1 MRQFFMVCA
10 ALLISGAAAF
20 GYTNILENGTN
31 QTITSGWDAE
41 GDMFVGDTTSSNT
54 LYILGGGSLTNDNA
68 YVGAS
73 SNAFNNTA
81 TVSDP
86 NAEWI
91 STGTLQ
97 VGAAGNSNNA
107 VSVSSGGTIIASN
120 LVIHAGNDFNLKNN
134 GTLAL
139 TNGFDVSVDGFNW
152 NAGGTLSVGGAL
164 TGMATT
170 NEGTILSGEKTLVL
184 DGGFMNTADNLIVGY
199 ESSDNA
205 FAITNGATVG
215 NASGYIGWGSN
226 SANNAVLVSDA
237 GSAWTNSGN
246 LYVGVYGDATN
257 LMTAGTGNSL
267 TATNE
272 AWVFVGGVDTNL
284 TAMGSGGITVAGGA
298 EMVVGE
304 SASVLADGVYID
316 AAGTF
321 NLDGTLRVTG
331 DFDAGQA
338 GFDWRDG
345 STLTVNR
352 KLTLNDDLGGTNK
365 TLNVDGGS
373 WNRGGDLQ
381 INGTGNTLAILNGGG
396 VTNDAGY
403 VIGSNNTVVVSGS
416 GSEWLN
422 NGTLNITNS
431 GNSVTVGSGG
441 KVTADSLNVTDG
453 NDFHLNNGGMLAMTD
468 DFNLSVHSNLNWNA
482 SGHLS
487 VGGLLEGMAI
497 ETNLPTADA
506 EYLGGSKVLTLEGN
520 GRWLA
525 DDNNLIVGLN
535 NDLNRLS
542 ITNGGSVDNADG
554 YIGWGETGD
563 FNSVV
568 VASGG
573 AWTNHGGGLYVG
585 KWLDANTNLVDAG
598 NGNSLTVQSD
608 GWVFVGEGRTNGPS
622 GGLVVSST
630 NGAELVV
637 GGKGSSVTVE
647 QGLYVGIDAG
657 STGTVSVASGGM
669 VSVGELVIAE
679 NSTFDLFGTLAV
691 TTNFNASQNGFIWN
705 EDSTLSVG
713 GELTGLDTLG
723 GSNRTLVIDGGTWD
737 TTATNLY
744 ITGTGNTVSITNGAQ
759 AFSASAYIGIT
770 SNDVDNT
777 VLVGGSGSVWNIAEN
792 LFISSSNTLELAST
806 GLVSIAGNMSVSNG
820 MVAGAGTVL
829 FGINDNVFSVYGTNS
844 QISFDVLFDGG
855 GGDDTVAI
863 TESELVIA
871 GSLSNRFVGFEN
883 LSMTNSLLGGSGIV
897 DVFDNINL
905 SGGWIAPDGELVM
918 DGAFT
923 ASDTILQVTAG
934 ADSLL
939 VTNSGAL
946 NLSGL
951 LAEVTIS
958 NSATPSAFNEEIL
971 ISADG
976 FTADGF
982 SSTNFIEHFLLY
994 DFLLTNDAATVSV
1007 VSEVVQDGEIGAT
1020 LAYSGIQGIRAGFN
1034 GMQNAAFVRTKQ
1046 LRRNAVATDH
1056 AISNEAYLMSA
1067 TNSPSGP
1074 QGPGDKNTIFGM
1086 HFWAEQFSGQGDYDA
1101 MGLSEG
1107 FTLNNNGTT
1116 FGLDKLFGDSL
1127 VAGINYTYARTAAR
1141 AVDGDQADT
1150 ETYWLGHY
1158 GEWFGKNEYYLEG
1171 LLALGWSDYDTVR
1184 IDDEYA
1190 GVGSFAGSDIGGHI
1204 EAGKYFHRNNWAM
1217 APYIGLHY
1225 LGIKSDSYVET
1236 HESGGPPVTV
1246 SEQRVA
1252 SLESALGVKLR
1263 NRFDTRVGRF
1273 QTVGYAE
1280 WVYDFINEEIGST
1293 LSDGTISV
1301 ETARITPGA
1310 SLVNAG
1316 LGLSWICTDY
1326 LEVGIGYDG
1335 RFNENYEE
1343 HMGSIMLDVRF

>member
-1 MRQFFMVCA
+1 MRRFFMVCA
-10 ALLISGAAAF
+10 VLLMGGAAAF

-31 QTITSGWDAE
+31 QTISAGYDA
-41 GDMFVGDTTSSNT
+41 GDKMIVGDTTSSNT
-54 LYILGGGSLTNDNA
+54 LKIVVGGSLTNIDA

-73 SNAFNNTA
+73 TNAFNNTA
-81 TVSDP
+81 TVSGP
-86 NAEWI
+86 GAEWI

-97 VGAAGNSNNA
+97 VGADGNSNNA
-107 VSVSSGGTIIASN
+107 VTVSSDGFITASN
-120 LVIHAGNDFNLKNN
+120 LVIHADNDFNLNNN

-139 TNGFDVSVDGFNW
+139 TDGLDVSVDGFNW
-152 NAGGTLSVGGAL
+152 DAGGTLSVGGAL

-215 NASGYIGWGSN
+215 NANGYIGWGSN

-237 GSAWTNSGN
+237 GSAWTNNGN
-246 LYVGVYGDATN
+246 LYVGVYGDSTN

-272 AWVFVGGVDTNL
+272 AWVFVGGLDTNL
-284 TAMGSGGITVAGGA
+284 TTMGSGGITVAGGA

-338 GFDWRDG
+338 GFNWNDG

-365 TLNVDGGS
+365 TLNIDGGA
-373 WNRGGDLQ
+373 WDRGGDLQ
-381 INGTGNTLAILNGGG
+381 INGIGNTLTILNGGG
-396 VTNDAGY
+396 MTNDAGY
-403 VIGSNNTVVVSGS
+403 VIGSSNAVVVSGS
-416 GSEWLN
+416 GSDWLN
-422 NGTLNITNS
+422 NGALNITNS
-431 GNSVTVGSGG
+431 GNSVAVSSGG
-441 KVTADSLNVTDG
+441 KVTADSLKVTDG
-453 NDFHLNNGGMLAMTD
+453 NDFHLNNGGTLAMTGNFD
-468 DFNLSVHSNLNWNA
+468 LSVESNLNWNA
-482 SGHLS
+482 GGNLS
-487 VGGLLEGMAI
+487 VGGLLEGMAVA
-497 ETNLPTADA
+497 TNLPAADA
-506 EYLGGSKVLTLEGN
+506 DYLVDGKILTLDG

-525 DDNNLIVGLN
+525 DDNNLIIGLN

-563 FNSVV
+563 QNSVV
-568 VASGG
+568 VGSGA

-598 NGNSLTVQSD
+598 QDNSLTVHSD

-622 GGLVVSST
+622 GGLVVAST

-637 GGKGSSVTVE
+637 GGNGSSVTVE

-657 STGTVSVASGGM
+657 STGTVSVANGGT
-669 VSVGELVIAE
+669 VSVGELVITA

-691 TTNFNASQNGFIWN
+691 GNDFDASQGGFSWN
-705 EDSTLSVG
+705 DGSTLSVG
-713 GELTGLDTLG
+713 GDLTGLDTLG
-723 GSNRTLVIDGGTWD
+723 LTNRSLVIDGGTWD
-737 TTATNLY
+737 TTAANLY
-744 ITGTGNTVSITNGAQ
+744 ITGIGNTYAITNGGVLD
-759 AFSASAYIGIT
+759 STSAYIGVT

-777 VLVGGSGSVWNIAEN
+777 VLVGGSGSTWNVAEN
-792 LFISSSNTLELAST
+792 LFINSSNTLALAST
-806 GLVSIAGNMSVSNG
+806 GLVSIAGNMNVSNAT
-820 MVAGAGTVL
+820 VAGSGTVE
-829 FGINDNVFSVYGTNS
+829 FGAEANVLGIYGTNS
-844 QISFDVLFDGG
+844 QISVDVLFDGG
-855 GGDDTVAI
+855 DGDDTAAI
-863 TESELVIA
+863 TESELLVE
-871 GSLSNRFVGFEN
+871 GSLTNRFVGFEN
-883 LSMTNSLLGGSGIV
+883 LNMTNSLLGGYGIM

-905 SGGWIAPDGELVM
+905 SGGWIAPDGELVI
-918 DGAFT
+918 DGAFA

-934 ADSLL
+934 ADSLR

-946 NLSGL
+946 DLSGL
-951 LAEVTIS
+951 SAEVTIS
-958 NSATPSAFNEEIL
+958 NSATPSGFSEEIL
-971 ISADG
+971 TSADG

-982 SSTNFIEHFLLY
+982 ASTNFIEYFLLY

-1007 VSEVVQDGEIGAT
+1007 VSEAVQDGEIGAT
-1020 LAYSGIQGIRAGFN
+1020 LAYSGIQGVRASFN

-1056 AISNEAYLMSA
+1056 AISNEAYLMSS
-1067 TNSPSGP
+1067 TNAPSGP
-1074 QGPGDKNTIFGM
+1074 NGPGDKNTIFGM

-1107 FTLNNNGTT
+1107 FDLNNNGTT
-1116 FGLDKLFGDSL
+1116 FGFDRLFGDSL

-1141 AVDGDQADT
+1141 TTSGDHMDT
-1150 ETYWLGHY
+1150 ETYWLGLY
-1158 GEWFGKNEYYLEG
+1158 GEWFDKNDYYLEG
-1171 LLALGWSDYDTVR
+1171 LIGLGWSDYDTVR
-1184 IDDEYA
+1184 NDVGYT
-1190 GVGSFAGSDIGGHI
+1190 GVGSFEGSDVGGHI
-1204 EAGKYFHRNNWAM
+1204 EAGKYIHQNNWAM

-1225 LGIKSDSYVET
+1225 LGIKSDSYTET
-1236 HESGGPPVTV
+1236 HQAGGPPVTV
-1246 SEQRVA
+1246 SDQSVA

-1280 WVYDFINEEIGST
+1280 WVYDFINDDIGST

-1301 ETARITPGA
+1301 ETARIAPGA
-1310 SLVNAG
+1310 SLINAG
-1316 LGLSWICTDY
+1316 VGLSWICTDY
-1326 LEVGIGYDG
+1326 LDVGIGYDG

-1343 HMGSIMLDVRF
+1343 HMGTIMLDVRF